1 MERIKAVVFDAY
13 GTLFDVHSVVT
24 ACEELF
30 PGRGVELSR
39 LWRTK
44 QLEYTWLL
52 SLIGI
57 YKDFWWV
64 TERALQFACKALNL
78 PDEPSTK
85 DHLMEAYLCLDLYP
99 DVPQGLKALS
109 GYSLAILSNGSSEML
124 KAVVR
129 KNGLE
134 KVFPYILSAEEVQV
148 YKPSPR
154 VYQLAVQ
161 KIGVEARSIAFISSN
176 SFDIMGAKAFGFWA
190 CWLNRLAD
198 PLEEI
203 GFTPDQTL
211 ESLTDLAKVL

>member
-176 SFDIMGAKAFGFWA
+176 SFDIMGAKAIGFWT
-190 CWLNRLAD
+190 CWLNRLAN